1 MDPLIV
7 KVLAS
12 IFMIALVTIVSY
24 FLVWAMMASDEAMR
38 KQVREEVKQELALGL
53 KEANSIKEV
62 FEPVDDRF
70 EILDL

>member
-38 KQVREEVKQELALGL
+38 KQVRKDVEQELKLGL
-53 KEANSIKEV
+53 KEANSIEEV
-62 FEPVDDRF
+62 FEPIDDRF
-70 EILDL
+70 EIIDL